1 MQWGRRPS
9 FLFIMKYS
17 IVWIWYVEFIHSLV
31 DGHVGCLL
39 FLAIITNVAMNI
51 CVQVFVW
58 VYIFISSKY
67 IPRNGIAGHIVTLC
81 LTFWGTAKLFSKAA
95 VPFYIYTSGVWGF
108 QGLHILTTLVIIC
121 LEGVKWYFIVVLIY
135 ISLMDNVFDIFSCM
149 YWLFVYLL

>member
-1 MQWGRRPS
+1 
-9 FLFIMKYS
+9 MKYS

-67 IPRNGIAGHIVTLC
+67 IPRNGIAGHMVTLC
-81 LTFWGTAKLFSKAA
+81 LTF
-95 VPFYIYTSGVWGF
+95 
-108 QGLHILTTLVIIC
+108 
-121 LEGVKWYFIVVLIY
+121 
-135 ISLMDNVFDIFSCM
+135 
-149 YWLFVYLL
+149 